1 MSSLRIARIA
11 GIDIKLHAT
20 FALIVLWGAWQ
31 WGAFGVT
38 GALFGALLTLC
49 IFASVTLHEL
59 GHSLV
64 ARAYGIPVKDI
75 TLTPIGGIA
84 QLGARP
90 KTPGQ
95 EFLIA
100 LAGPA
105 VNVVLVGLLGG
116 VSVLSYGADP
126 LRLALLNAHLEAP
139 TLMTLL
145 AMVIVSNGA
154 LAIFNLL
161 PALPMDGGRIF
172 RALLSM
178 LVGQEKAT
186 RWAAFVGRVFAVAFI
201 AIGGATLNY
210 TLLLVGVFVF
220 VSAGAEVRAVQMDRA
235 LEGIRAKDAVNPYAP
250 RFLPATT
257 LGEAMQALVYTPY
270 SAFAVE
276 HFGRLVGVVTRDQL
290 LRGANELGAASY
302 VAGLM
307 RRDVP
312 VIDAQSNL
320 EAARL
325 AMNEAMTPYVGV
337 VDRDLFLGLLTEHE
351 LAQQAAIGHT
361 FAPMGPSPS
370 RPQGRPAVRRGH

>member
-1 MSSLRIARIA
+1 MGSLRIARIA
-11 GIDIKLHAT
+11 GIDIKLHST

-31 WGAFGVT
+31 WGSFGVS

-49 IFASVTLHEL
+49 VFASVTLHEL

-105 VNVVLVGLLGG
+105 VNIVLVVLIGGLSMFAFG
-116 VSVLSYGADP
+116 VDD
-126 LRLALLNAHLEAP
+126 LRLALLNAHREAP
-139 TLMTLL
+139 TLLTLL
-145 AMVIVSNGA
+145 VMVIVSNAG
-154 LAIFNLL
+154 LAVFNLI

-172 RALLSM
+172 RAVLAWF
-178 LVGQEKAT
+178 VGQEKGT
-186 RWAAFVGRVFAVAFI
+186 RWAAFVGRVFAVGFI
-201 AIGGATLNY
+201 AIGGATQNY
-210 TLLLVGVFVF
+210 TLMLIGVFVF
-220 VSAGAEVRAVQMDRA
+220 VSAGAEVRSVQMDRA
-235 LEGIRAKDAVNPYAP
+235 LEGIRAKDAINPYAP

-270 SAFAVE
+270 SSFAVE
-276 HFGRLVGVVTRDQL
+276 HFGRLVGVVSRDEL
-290 LRGANELGAASY
+290 LRAANELGAAGY
-302 VAGLM
+302 IAGIM
-307 RRDVP
+307 KREVP
-312 VIDAQSNL
+312 SIDAQSNL

-325 AMNEAMTPYVGV
+325 AMNEAMTPYVAV
-337 VDRDLFLGLLTEHE
+337 VDNGIFLGLITEHE
-351 LAQQAAIGHT
+351 LAQQAALGQT
-361 FAPMGPSPS
+361 FGAVGRQESTPS
-370 RPQGRPAVRRGH
+370 GRPAPRRG